1 MLNLFHINNKYSY
14 WSIMITCLLLVSTA
28 CRKVD
33 QNITN
38 VQERPWLVTS
48 EVNLQW
54 RDATRY
60 NYPLNMVTG
69 DTVMLLGNF
78 FPGKPGS
85 VIRVGNVEIV
95 PVERGTTPWRI
106 STPWDRTDSVTKKL
120 DMVRFVVTKEMGLGN
135 RIPVTVTANGF
146 TYEGPVVS
154 IRQLSPGLSRTDTT
168 LWVDKVGS
176 YLPAD
181 LSGYR
186 PFFNLMVND
195 PSVSGAG
202 HVYFNNKDGLYKLA
216 DGVVTTIIKNKQK
229 LTSGNESFEIAQ
241 INSSAVSFDEETL
254 YFSAAVKEDTPDT
267 TNNYICRFIKMDI
280 ASGAIST
287 LNRTLVRKKG
297 SQKELISNFQGSVSS
312 LKLVAGH
319 LKTTPS
325 GQLFFINIYRPEIPE
340 SGNNTWYENYILN
353 NNYDMTGYSAEVIN
367 NLCSLNA
374 SLQVRSV
381 VSQQE
386 SAAPGAPGY
395 SAFLTTCYFPST
407 DGTSALFC
415 DKADFSYSLGL
426 LDLQEQELVS
436 TSTDHWMNY
445 LFKSYDTVKAT
456 NYSEKEVFFGIGD
469 INNGNYM
476 LLPDNN
482 MLTQF
487 NNSLVSVNLAEKSMY
502 CYAGMEAGL
511 TKFPPEQ
518 NQETGKAKYI
528 AFNSSL
534 RFAGVD
540 RQGAIYYYQY
550 KGDYYNGVT
559 FYKLYPKK

>member
-1 MLNLFHINNKYSY
+1 
-14 WSIMITCLLLVSTA
+14 MIFCLLLISTA

-33 QNITN
+33 QNITT
-38 VQERPWLVTS
+38 VEERPWLVTS
-48 EVNLQW
+48 EVSLQW
-54 RDATRY
+54 RNTNKY
-60 NYPLNMVTG
+60 TYPLNMVTG

-95 PVERGTTPWRI
+95 PVETGTAPWMIR
-106 STPWDRTDSVTKKL
+106 TPWDRTDSVTKKL
-120 DMVRFVVTKEMGLGN
+120 DMVRFVVTKEMGLGT
-135 RIPVTVTANGF
+135 RIPVTVSANGF

-154 IRQLSPGLSRTDTT
+154 IRQLAQGLSRTDTT

-186 PFFNLMVND
+186 PFYNSMVND

-216 DGVVTTIIKNKQK
+216 DGVVTTILKNKQK
-229 LTSGNESFEIAQ
+229 LTAGSESFEITQ
-241 INSSAVSFDEETL
+241 ISSSAVSFDEETL

-267 TNNYICRFIKMDI
+267 TDNFICRFVKMDI

-287 LNRTLVRKKG
+287 LNRTLVKKRG
-297 SQKELISNFQGSVSS
+297 SQKELISKFQGNVSS

-319 LKTTPS
+319 IKTTPS
-325 GQLFFINIYRPEIPE
+325 GQLFFINVYRPEIPE
-340 SGNNTWYENYILN
+340 PPVTTNNLWYENYILN
-353 NNYDMTGYSAEVIN
+353 NNYDMIGYYSDVIN
-367 NLCSLNA
+367 NLCTLSA
-374 SLQVRSV
+374 SLEVRSV
-381 VSQQE
+381 ASQQE
-386 SAAPGAPGY
+386 GGAPGAPGY

-407 DGTSALFC
+407 DGASALFC
-415 DKADFSYSLGL
+415 DKADFSSSVGL
-426 LDLQEQELVS
+426 LDLQQQELVG
-436 TSTDHWMNY
+436 TSTAQWMNY
-445 LFKSYDTVKAT
+445 LFKSYDTAQAT
-456 NYSEKEVFFGIGD
+456 RYSEKEIFFGIGE
-469 INNGNYM
+469 INNGNFM

-482 MLTQF
+482 VLTQF
-487 NNSLVSVNLAEKSMY
+487 NTSLVSVNLAEKSIY
-502 CYAGMEAGL
+502 CYAGMEAGVG
-511 TKFPPEQ
+511 TFPPDQ
-518 NQETGKAKYI
+518 NQETGKSKYVN
-528 AFNSSL
+528 FNSSL